1 MSNTKLNAR
10 QVRVRIAGT
19 DGDSRSMTVRMGEGS
34 ETDKALLSILE
45 EFAKEIQEMKG
56 HDNSDETD
64 GLASAVAGGL
74 YEDGVWSADKAN
86 QLFTIYTAAGS
97 PELRIDSDGA
107 QGAGYVSILA
117 EAGSAAVK
125 VEDGTDYVRLDTS
138 AANGIDTSMA
148 ANIGSNLAV
157 GGTAAVTGA
166 ATLSSTLAVTS
177 DISGSAGMKLSGD
190 ADLDGGL
197 DVAGATGL
205 QSTLAVQGAAGFIST
220 VYVQSTATFAG
231 AIDADSTSDFQGA
244 MNLQAGITVGGDA
257 DLNGNIDVAG
267 TADLAASG
275 VLTNVRGT
283 LSVDEAATLDS
294 ALTVAGATDLNGS
307 LDAAG
312 ATSLAATGV
321 LTDVRGTLS
330 VDEAATFDSTV
341 AITGA
346 ATMAST
352 LGVTGAATL
361 SSTLGVT
368 GAATLSS
375 TLDVAGATGLQSTL
389 AVGGASGFIGD
400 ATFVANITGS
410 SNMKL
415 SGNADLDGT
424 LDADGAVNFQSTLG
438 VVGAAGFAST
448 LQVDG
453 AVDANSTSTFADQ
466 ITLDGVAAAN
476 RKIYSSAAMKLEAA
490 GAMDITATGLTIF
503 DHGDATGYDF
513 STGSERSDWNK
524 YYSGLS
530 VIEAIIE
537 AGKGGMAMSVDI
549 EIGSDV
555 DLSLGV
561 ATLDFDSLPAGS
573 TTWKAAESS
582 YTAFVEFSG
591 STPNY
596 DDFFVYVNGQLQ
608 IADKDYDIAS
618 ATPKKLDFTYQLDS
632 GDTVTV
638 HFKRI

>member
-1 MSNTKLNAR
+1 
-10 QVRVRIAGT
+10 
-19 DGDSRSMTVRMGEGS
+19 
-34 ETDKALLSILE
+34 
-45 EFAKEIQEMKG
+45 
-56 HDNSDETD
+56 
-64 GLASAVAGGL
+64 
-74 YEDGVWSADKAN
+74 
-86 QLFTIYTAAGS
+86 
-97 PELRIDSDGA
+97 
-107 QGAGYVSILA
+107 
-117 EAGSAAVK
+117 
-125 VEDGTDYVRLDTS
+125 
-138 AANGIDTSMA
+138 
-148 ANIGSNLAV
+148 
-157 GGTAAVTGA
+157 
-166 ATLSSTLAVTS
+166 
-177 DISGSAGMKLSGD
+177 
-190 ADLDGGL
+190 
-197 DVAGATGL
+197 
-205 QSTLAVQGAAGFIST
+205 
-220 VYVQSTATFAG
+220 
-231 AIDADSTSDFQGA
+231 
-244 MNLQAGITVGGDA
+244 
-257 DLNGNIDVAG
+257 
-267 TADLAASG
+267 
-275 VLTNVRGT
+275 
-283 LSVDEAATLDS
+283 
-294 ALTVAGATDLNGS
+294 
-307 LDAAG
+307 
-312 ATSLAATGV
+312 
-321 LTDVRGTLS
+321 
-330 VDEAATFDSTV
+330 
-341 AITGA
+341 
-346 ATMAST
+346 MAST

-368 GAATLSS
+368 GDATLSS